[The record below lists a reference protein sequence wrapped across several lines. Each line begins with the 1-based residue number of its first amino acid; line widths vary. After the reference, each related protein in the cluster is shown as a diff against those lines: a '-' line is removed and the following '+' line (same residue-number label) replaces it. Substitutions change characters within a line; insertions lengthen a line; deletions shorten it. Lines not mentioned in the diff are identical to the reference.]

1 MILMKKSIY
10 HIFENTRFMLSIA
23 YHNAKSVIVLSIL
36 LAVVTSILN
45 IIQLLISPLIL
56 QKIEHLSSFSE
67 LIITILILSFS
78 LFIFTALKSYLEA
91 NTLFGRITVRK
102 HIMNLISSKVSSTA
116 YAHILDNKFINYE
129 NKAYHVCSSNSEATE
144 AIWNTLTD
152 IFMNVI
158 CFIIYL
164 FFISSLNAWMIVLVG
179 ITTLF
184 SYFFRKKVDEWS
196 YLHKDEEVQHEKRI
210 NYLCRI
216 TTNRQYAK
224 DIRIFHMNE
233 WIEDVFYSTMN
244 LYKSFLFKRERI
256 FIWAHI
262 INVIMILLRNGIAY
276 AYLVYLFM
284 NTDLEISTFLLY
296 LGAISGFA
304 SWIVGIFDQLTLLH
318 NQCLDISTILELLNW
333 PEPNM
338 PNKPLPLEINNHK
351 NYEIKLEN
359 VSYRYPYS
367 QSETLKNI
375 NLCIHPGEKIA
386 VVGMNGAGKTTLIK
400 IICGFLDPTN
410 GRVLLNNIDIRQY
423 DRKDYYRLFS
433 AVFQDSSILEAS
445 IEENVSQTCQNIDRK
460 KVWKCLEKA
469 ELVDKIKTLPEQLET
484 KIGRQIFENGVEFS
498 GGQIQRLMLARAL
511 YKDAP
516 ILVLDEPT
524 SALDPI
530 AENNIYLKYNEMS
543 KGKLSIFISHRL
555 ASTQFCDR
563 ILLLDN
569 GQIIEEGSHDSLLQ
583 QNGKYAY
590 MFDMQSQY
598 YRNEGEN
605 HEK

>member
-1 MILMKKSIY
+1 MKKSIY

-78 LFIFTALKSYLEA
+78 LFIFTALKSYIEA

-102 HIMNLISSKVSSTA
+102 HIMNLISSKVASTA

-144 AIWNTLTD
+144 AIWNTLTE

-196 YLHKDEEVQHEKRI
+196 FLHKDEEVQYEKRI

-233 WIEDVFYSTMN
+233 WIEDVFHSTMN

-276 AYLVYLFM
+276 AYLIYLFM